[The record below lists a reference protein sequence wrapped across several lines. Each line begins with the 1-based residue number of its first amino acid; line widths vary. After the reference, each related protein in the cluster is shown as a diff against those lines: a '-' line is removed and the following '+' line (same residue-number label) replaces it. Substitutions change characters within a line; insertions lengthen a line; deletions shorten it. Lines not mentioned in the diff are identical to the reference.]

1 MNDNLNVPLLSK
13 NKESTKTEPGSSG
26 ATQASWPVD
35 AAQRHSKSAS
45 GRHTDA
51 VIGEGYQTG
60 VCDCCAEPGGMKL
73 CCYGFCCAPCLFGQ
87 NVEEMGPTRWSGKQ
101 ADPFVIPCWAACL
114 TFGVLGVL
122 HTLPA
127 LAHKGTCELTPI
139 LQVLLRRRIRRHYK
153 IQGHSKQ
160 YSCPAVPCGCFECT
174 DDDCADCCSAYWCTP
189 CALCQDAREI
199 QLRGSTAALT
209 LPEPVVTPPSSQT
222 MS

>member
-73 CCYGFCCAPCLFGQ
+73 C
-87 NVEEMGPTRWSGKQ
+87 E
-101 ADPFVIPCWAACL
+101 
-114 TFGVLGVL
+114 
-122 HTLPA
+122 
-127 LAHKGTCELTPI
+127 
-139 LQVLLRRRIRRHYK
+139 
-153 IQGHSKQ
+153 
-160 YSCPAVPCGCFECT
+160 
-174 DDDCADCCSAYWCTP
+174 
-189 CALCQDAREI
+189 
-199 QLRGSTAALT
+199 
-209 LPEPVVTPPSSQT
+209 
-222 MS
+222 